1 MERGDFFWAVF
12 GGDPLY
18 GEWARAMVQASRNS
32 PYNTEFSVWLFLF
45 SLAINNAEFSFSS
58 LKLLAAGWWS
68 VGFLGQLCKFYLCK
82 HQTHF
87 KEAQA
92 WSPWPLFSLLQTKLC
107 FFCTSGRAHSL
118 RVLPALCVWLC
129 DLQLWPSL
137 LWSSLLW
144 ATLPI
149 CGLGFQMFPSFI
161 KDAQSLHLC
170 FSFLL

>member
-32 PYNTEFSVWLFLF
+32 PYNTEFSVWHFLF